1 MRLSK
6 PRATLGAAVSDDS
19 RPLAVVTGGA
29 RGIGEAIVAELIATG
44 HRVAALDINSKA
56 IAHARDSDA
65 ARNGLL
71 LPVELSITDRGAVE
85 EKLARLAEHHGP
97 VRALVN
103 NAGMTLPAT
112 FLDQTDRDWDR
123 IVDVNLKGTFV
134 MGQVAARQMVAEGRG
149 VIVNVSSVS
158 AHGVR
163 TGPPAYAAA
172 KAGVEGLSRLMAV
185 QLGPL
190 GIRVNTIVVGTT
202 ATPWLL
208 SRKSDTELAQM
219 RETTLTGQIG
229 DTSDVAAVVAFLCS
243 PAAKHITGQL
253 ISVSGGQWMP

>member
-1 MRLSK
+1 MS
-6 PRATLGAAVSDDS
+6 GDS

-29 RGIGEAIVAELIATG
+29 RGIGESIVAALMCSG
-44 HRVAALDINSKA
+44 HRVAAIDVNAKA
-56 IAHARDSDA
+56 IARAEDSDE
-65 ARNGLL
+65 ARSGLL
-71 LPVELSITDRGAVE
+71 VPMNLSITDRGAVE
-85 EKLARLAEHHGP
+85 DALSGLADRYGP

-103 NAGMTLPAT
+103 NAGMTLPGT
-112 FLDQTDRDWDR
+112 FLEQTDEDWDR

-134 MGQVAARQMVAEGRG
+134 MAQVTARQMVAHGG
-149 VIVNVSSVS
+149 GAIVNVSSVS

-185 QLGPL
+185 QLGVH
-190 GIRVNTIVVGTT
+190 GIRVNTVVVGTT

-208 SRKSDTELAQM
+208 SRKTEDELAQM
-219 RETTLTGQIG
+219 RQTTVTGNIG
-229 DTSDVAAVVAFLCS
+229 EPEDVAGVVAFLCS
-243 PAAKHITGQL
+243 PAAKHVTGQL

>member
-1 MRLSK
+1 VTV
-6 PRATLGAAVSDDS
+6 PVAI
-19 RPLAVVTGGA
+19 VTGGA
-29 RGIGEAIVAELIATG
+29 RGIGQSITARLLDDGYAVGVIDVNAKAL
-44 HRVAALDINSKA
+44 AALAPEVDARGGRLS
-56 IAHARDSDA
+56 AHEASVSDRSA
-65 ARNGLL
+65 VQAVVDELL
-71 LPVELSITDRGAVE
+71 AV
-85 EKLARLAEHHGP
+85 HGSLDA
-97 VRALVN
+97 VVN

-112 FLDQTDRDWDR
+112 FLDQDDADWDR

-134 MGQVAARQMVAEGRG
+134 VAQLAARQMVEQGRG
-149 VIVNVSSVS
+149 SIVNISSVS

-190 GIRVNTIVVGTT
+190 GVRVNTIVVGTT

-208 SRKSDTELAQM
+208 GRKSDDELDAM
-219 RETTLTGQIG
+219 RATTLTGRIG
-229 DTSDVAAVVAFLCS
+229 DPDDIAATVAFLCS
-243 PAAKHITGQL
+243 DASRHIVGQM

>member
-1 MRLSK
+1 ML
-6 PRATLGAAVSDDS
+6 DDS
-19 RPLAVVTGGA
+19 RPLAIVTGGA
-29 RGIGEAIVAELIATG
+29 RGIGAAIVAELIATG
-44 HRVAALDINSKA
+44 HRVAALDVNAKA
-56 IAHARDSDA
+56 IARAEDSDE
-65 ARNGLL
+65 ARAGLL
-71 LPVELSITDRGAVE
+71 LPMELSVNDRAAVQD
-85 EKLARLAEHHGP
+85 ALAELSERHGP
-97 VRALVN
+97 VRVLIN

-112 FLDQTDRDWDR
+112 FLDQTDEDWDR

-134 MGQVAARQMVAEGRG
+134 VAQVAARQMVAEGRG

-190 GIRVNTIVVGTT
+190 GVRVNTVVVGTT

-208 SRKSDTELAQM
+208 SRKSDDELVQM
-219 RETTLTGQIG
+219 RETTATGQIG
-229 DTSDVAAVVAFLCS
+229 DPGDVAAVVAFLCS
-243 PAAKHITGQL
+243 PGAKHLTGQL

>member
-1 MRLSK
+1 M
-6 PRATLGAAVSDDS
+6 SDDI
-19 RPLAVVTGGA
+19 RPVAVVTGGA
-29 RGIGEAIVAELIATG
+29 RGIGESIVAELIAAGYRTA
-44 HRVAALDINSKA
+44 VVDVNAKA
-56 IAHARDSDA
+56 IARVCDTDS

-71 LPVELSITDRGAVE
+71 IPLELSITDRPAVE
-85 EKLARLAEHHGP
+85 AAMNGLAAEHGP
-97 VRALVN
+97 IAALVN

-112 FLDQTDRDWDR
+112 FLDQTDEDWDR

-134 MGQVAARQMVAEGRG
+134 MAQVVARQMIEQGG
-149 VIVNVSSVS
+149 GSIVNISSVS

-185 QLGPL
+185 QLGPH
-190 GIRVNTIVVGTT
+190 GIRVNTVVVGTT

-208 SRKSDTELAQM
+208 SRKTDEEIDQM
-219 RETTLTGQIG
+219 RASTLTGQIG
-229 DTSDVAAVVAFLCS
+229 EPDDVARIVAFLCA
-243 PAAKHITGQL
+243 PDAKHLTGQL